1 VAQYLKTADSEW
13 FRQRL
18 TLVLI
23 CLFATFAALFLRLFQ
38 LQVLQGQ
45 ELRRLSENNCI
56 RLQSIDPSRGLIYDQ
71 TGKMVVDNRPS
82 FNLSVVLKDARPV
95 EPTLRRLARVMG
107 MPSDTFVEK
116 IKKDKNRVSY
126 KPILLKQDIGRDALA
141 AVEVHK
147 YELPGIRVDVKPK
160 RQYIARESAAHLLG
174 YLSEISPNELSDED
188 CVGCRQGDLIGKFGV
203 EKTYEKMLRG
213 ARGGRQVEVDAR
225 GRVVE
230 VLKTVEAQ
238 PGFNLFLTIDQDL
251 QSQAETLLKDT
262 AGAVVAMD
270 PISGQVLV
278 MASSPSFDQN
288 AFVDGMSHDYWEALR
303 TNPFR
308 PMENKVIQAEYP
320 PASTYKIVTALA
332 GLTEGTI
339 TESST
344 VFCPGHYQFGNRVY
358 RCWKKG
364 GHGRVDVVA
373 ALAESC
379 DVFFYQV
386 GQKLGVDRLAFYA
399 KACGLGAPTGIELD
413 HEAAGLI
420 PTADWKKKR
429 TGIPWQRGETLSI
442 AIGQGYNLATPLQM
456 VVLMAAVANDGIRL
470 KPQIISRV
478 ETANG
483 TVVEDHPPHVTG
495 KIPFTARA
503 MELVRKGLYNAV
515 NSIRGTAKKIRL
527 KNVDIS
533 GKTGTAQV
541 FSRKSNEDNRK
552 TPEQHH
558 LKPHAWFVAY
568 APSDN
573 PKIALAVIVEHGE
586 HGSSAAA
593 PIAGELIKTYLGAET
608 PGEMKVDPVGQ
619 NQMND
624 DVPMNSEQSEASRLA
639 LKTVATRSSQ
649 PADRNPLPA
658 IRQNKLA
665 DEPTTRN

>member
-1 VAQYLKTADSEW
+1 MAQYLKTADSEW

-18 TLVLI
+18 TLILF
-23 CLFATFAALFLRLFQ
+23 CLFATFVLLFLRLFQ

-56 RLQSIDPSRGLIYDQ
+56 RLQSIEPSRGLIYDQ

-95 EPTLRRLARVMG
+95 EPTLKRLARVMG
-107 MPSDTFVEK
+107 LPPDTFVEK
-116 IKKDKNRVSY
+116 IKGNKNRVSY

-174 YLSEISPNELSDED
+174 YLSEISPNELTDED
-188 CVGCRQGDLIGKFGV
+188 CTGCRQGDLIGKFGV

-230 VLKTVEAQ
+230 ILKTVDAR
-238 PGFNLFLTIDQDL
+238 PGYNLFLTINQKL
-251 QSQAETLLKDT
+251 QTQAEALLQNV

-270 PISGQVLV
+270 PQTGQILA
-278 MASSPSFDQN
+278 MASNPSFDQN
-288 AFVDGMSHDYWEALR
+288 AFVDGMSHDQWEALR
-303 TNPFR
+303 TNPLR

-332 GLTEGTI
+332 GLSEGVI
-339 TESST
+339 NESST

-373 ALAESC
+373 AMAESC

-386 GQKLGVDRLAFYA
+386 GQKLGVDRLAWYA
-399 KACGLGAPTGIELD
+399 KACGLGAHTGIELD

-420 PTADWKKKR
+420 PTADWKKQR

-456 VVLMAAVANDGIRL
+456 AVLMAAVANGGTRL

-478 ETANG
+478 ETAEG
-483 TVVEDHPPHVTG
+483 RVVEDHRPQVTG
-495 KIPFTARA
+495 KIPVTAKA
-503 MELVRKGLYNAV
+503 LELVRQGLFNAV
-515 NSIRGTAKKIRL
+515 NTRRGTAQKIRL
-527 KNVDIS
+527 KAVDIS

-541 FSRKSNEDNRK
+541 FSRKSNEDNRE
-552 TPEQHH
+552 TPVQDH

-568 APSDN
+568 APSEN
-573 PKIALAVIVEHGE
+573 PEIAIAVIVEHGE

-593 PIAGELIKTYLGAET
+593 PIAGELIKTYLVGEDPGPEKAPLVSKAVNEVIHHMNPEEGDTTAAGREVPAESAT
-608 PGEMKVDPVGQ
+608 DNP
-619 NQMND
+619 
-624 DVPMNSEQSEASRLA
+624 QS
-639 LKTVATRSSQ
+639 ATMLWRTSPQ
-649 PADRNPLPA
+649 RTTHNP
-658 IRQNKLA
+658 
-665 DEPTTRN
+665 